1 MWHQLFGNL
10 SLKEEGNGGK
20 QWQLPTIVTTFIFL
34 YLVCVYVFVDS
45 LRGSIVWR
53 KCKKKDGQK
62 KLKGG
67 FKVSNILGNRRM

>member
-1 MWHQLFGNL
+1 MVAN
-10 SLKEEGNGGK
+10 NGIDIT
-20 QWQLPTIVTTFIFL
+20 LILL
-34 YLVCVYVFVDS
+34 YLICCSICLLADKLFVDS
-45 LRGSIVWR
+45 MCGGIVWR